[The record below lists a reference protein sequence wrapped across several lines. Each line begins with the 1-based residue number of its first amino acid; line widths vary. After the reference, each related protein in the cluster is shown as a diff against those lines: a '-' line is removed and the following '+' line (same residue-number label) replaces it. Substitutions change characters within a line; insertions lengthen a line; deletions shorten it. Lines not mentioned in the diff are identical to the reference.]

1 MVNCNPE
8 DKLQKLQKKIIKMT
22 NLGPRDS
29 CWNIFKELKILP
41 LQSQYIFSLL
51 LFIVKNKE
59 VFKTNFEIYSINTRH
74 NSDLHLLLLNPTKSE
89 RGVYF
94 SGTKNNCLPQCIKDK
109 SNYVN
114 KFKCILK
121 KILLM
126 GSFYSLEEHISW

>member
-1 MVNCNPE
+1 
-8 DKLQKLQKKIIKMT
+8 MT

-29 CWNIFKELKILP
+29 CPNIFKELKILP

-59 VFKTNFEIYSINTRH
+59 IFKTNFEIYSINTRH

-94 SGTKNNCLPQCIKDK
+94 SGTKMFNCLPQCIKDK

-121 KILLM
+121 K
-126 GSFYSLEEHISW
+126 SS